1 VDPLN
6 RDQVIMMNGV
16 QRLAPLPVAT
26 ASSGFEVSV
35 TNTSLDI
42 WAAIPDKDMQ
52 GAKQR
57 LSPVV
62 PRHLLEG
69 LVLAMFEDVI
79 AAVSCAR
86 GLAGVAVITAD
97 PLVARLAESYGA
109 RILTTDAR
117 GGHTAAVATAAR
129 SLADEGVGGMMQLP
143 GDIPLVTA
151 DEISQVLALHRRP
164 PSFTIVPSHDD
175 FGSNAIVVSPPTAVP
190 LTFGDNSFFP
200 HLKAA
205 ERHGIS
211 PLILRVPGI
220 SRDIDNPEDLC
231 AFAGIISSTRTKA
244 YLDEN
249 DVTNWHVPSDVIL
262 RAGARG

>member
-1 VDPLN
+1 
-6 RDQVIMMNGV
+6 
-16 QRLAPLPVAT
+16 
-26 ASSGFEVSV
+26 V
-35 TNTSLDI
+35 TNTSLDV
-42 WAAIPDKDMQ
+42 WAAIPVKEMQ
-52 GAKQR
+52 DAKQR

-97 PLVARLAESYGA
+97 SRVARLAEAYGA
-109 RILTTDAR
+109 RILTTDACC
-117 GGHTAAVATAAR
+117 GHTTAVAAAAR

-143 GDIPLVTA
+143 GDIPLVTS
-151 DEISQVLALHRRP
+151 DEISQVLAMHRPP

-175 FGSNAIVVSPPTAVP
+175 FGSNTIVVSPPTAVP
-190 LTFGDNSFFP
+190 LTFGDDSFFS

-205 ERHGIS
+205 ERHAIS

-220 SRDIDNPEDLC
+220 SQDIDNPQDLY
-231 AFAGIISSTRTKA
+231 AFAGIVSSTRTKA
-244 YLDEN
+244 YLDDN
-249 DVTNWHVPSDVIL
+249 DFANWHAPSD
-262 RAGARG
+262 

>member
-1 VDPLN
+1 
-6 RDQVIMMNGV
+6 
-16 QRLAPLPVAT
+16 
-26 ASSGFEVSV
+26 
-35 TNTSLDI
+35 LDI
-42 WAAIPDKDMQ
+42 WAAIPVKEMR

-57 LSPVV
+57 LSPAV

-79 AAVSCAR
+79 ASVSCAR

-97 PLVARLAESYGA
+97 PRVARLAESYGA

-117 GGHTAAVATAAR
+117 GGHTAAVAAAAR
-129 SLADEGVGGMMQLP
+129 TLAAEGVSGMMQLP
-143 GDIPLVTA
+143 GDIPLVTSQ
-151 DEISQVLALHRRP
+151 EVSQVLGMHRRP

-175 FGSNAIVVSPPTAVP
+175 FGSNTIVVSPPTAVP
-190 LTFGDNSFFP
+190 LTFGDDSFFP

-205 ERHGIS
+205 ERRAIS

-220 SRDIDNPEDLC
+220 SRDIDNPRDLYT
-231 AFAGIISSTRTKA
+231 FAGTVSSTRTKA

-249 DVTNWHVPSDVIL
+249 DFAKWHAPSDVTP
-262 RAGARG
+262 RAGAGA